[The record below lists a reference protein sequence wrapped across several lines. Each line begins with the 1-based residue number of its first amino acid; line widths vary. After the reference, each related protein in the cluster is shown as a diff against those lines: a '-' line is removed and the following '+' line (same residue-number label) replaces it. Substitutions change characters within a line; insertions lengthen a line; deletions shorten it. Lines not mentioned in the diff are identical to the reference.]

1 MTTIVLRRLEVDV
14 GPEDETGGTANLTTS
29 ALEEMLNAEV

>member
-1 MTTIVLRRLEVDV
+1 MTTIVLRRLEVEV

-29 ALEEMLNAEV
+29 ALEEMLNAEL

>member
-1 MTTIVLRRLEVDV
+1 MTTIVLRRLEVEV

-29 ALEEMLNAEV
+29 AREEMLNAEV